1 MRERKFYAERV
12 RRYTDKMERV
22 LYDAYLKIDHDRE
35 GRGLGHPIPEEV
47 DIISWPQEWP
57 DARCGF
63 DRPLKDV
70 HKSEQTDV
78 VIDNRV
84 GSAYVYHAGH
94 FARAVAQPSDAFWQ
108 AVNARKLPGA
118 TDAAGWAPLDP

>member
-22 LYDAYLKIDHDRE
+22 LYDAYLKIDQDRE
-35 GRGLGHPIPEEV
+35 GRGLGHPTPEEV

-63 DRPLKDV
+63 ERPLKDV
-70 HKSEQTDV
+70 LKSEQTDV

-94 FARAVAQPSDAFWQ
+94 FARGVAQPSDAFWQ

-118 TDAAGWAPLDP
+118 TDTAGWASLDP